1 MAMKPQMRAAI
12 TAGVIVT
19 VGAIALALR
28 TLTAFG
34 VFSDMT
40 PSFNGT
46 CAPVAG
52 IIGPED
58 LQIDARDRLVF
69 VSATNRRVFPEHPD
83 RQDGLYTMSLD
94 HPEAGLTKLAGTP
107 RDFHPHGISLYRGGD
122 GKLTLMAVN
131 HEASG
136 EQAVEIFDVTVTG
149 GAAKLVSTGHIEGGL
164 LISPNDLVAVSPT
177 QFYVTNDHG
186 STSDFGKMLETWLLL
201 PRANVLYFDGNYFQ
215 QVAKDLI
222 FANGIAIG
230 RDGSHIYVSEMMGR
244 TLFSYKRNPFSGTLT
259 EDGSLALGT
268 APDNIDVAD
277 DGALWVA
284 GHPKLLSLNMYSRD
298 PAKPSPSE
306 IFRVTLAGGVPQ
318 AANTVYAND
327 GSGIGAATVGAVSGK
342 RLFIGS
348 VFDRKLLA
356 CTMQ

>member
-1 MAMKPQMRAAI
+1 MKPQVRAVL

-19 VGAIALALR
+19 VGVIALALR

-46 CAPVAG
+46 CEPVAG
-52 IIGPED
+52 VVGPED
-58 LQIDARDRLVF
+58 LQIDAKDGLVF

-83 RQDGLYTMSLD
+83 KQDGLYTMHLD

-107 RDFHPHGISLYRGGD
+107 RDFHPHGLSLYRGGD
-122 GKLTLMAVN
+122 GRLTLMAVN

-136 EQAVEIFDVTVTG
+136 EQAIEIFAVTVAD

-186 STSDFGKMLETWLLL
+186 STSGFGRMLETWLLL

-222 FANGIAIG
+222 FANGINVG

-244 TLFSYKRNPFSGTLT
+244 TLFSYKRNPFSGALT
-259 EDGSLALGT
+259 EDGALALPA

-284 GHPKLLSLNMYSRD
+284 GHPKILSLDMYRGD
-298 PAKPSPSE
+298 AAKPSASE
-306 IFRVTLAGGVPQ
+306 IFRVSLTGGVPQ
-318 AANTVYAND
+318 TVTPVYAND
-327 GSGIGAATVGAVSGK
+327 GSGIAAASVGAVTGK

-348 VFDRKLLA
+348 PLDRKVLA